1 MRYQGAGV
9 FFSPFKNDRTE
20 EKRKARSSESPKRV
34 IFTEDASW
42 AEGNIRCIQ
51 EKFHRMGK
59 ETICFAFLFLF
70 KSSLCLQLA
79 NLKRS
84 NSHQGSAKH
93 EMSCSFPTI
102 SLPII
107 LVFFFYSVFA
117 ESQVWGRHLHV
128 HPTPDEPGCISCFL
142 DIPRCCGETQP
153 TRIAGSV
160 GLIHENPLGWDC
172 GFLLRL
178 SSCAGWHSWNSDLSA
193 AAPGRDLEIVLW
205 GGEMWF

>member
-20 EKRKARSSESPKRV
+20 EKRKARSSESPKWV

-51 EKFHRMGK
+51 EKFRRMGK

-107 LVFFFYSVFA
+107 LVFFFFTLCLQKAKCEEGICMFTPPQMSLGVFRVFWTSQDA
-117 ESQVWGRHLHV
+117 AVKPSQHESQVVLGLSMR
-128 HPTPDEPGCISCFL
+128 TP
-142 DIPRCCGETQP
+142 
-153 TRIAGSV
+153 
-160 GLIHENPLGWDC
+160 
-172 GFLLRL
+172 
-178 SSCAGWHSWNSDLSA
+178 
-193 AAPGRDLEIVLW
+193 
-205 GGEMWF
+205 